1 MKYIGS
7 RKNKFILL
15 LFFSSHIYIDW
26 RGLVAEWRWQYTKD
40 DAGKEIVKF
49 ALKRSFYPPFPA
61 NEDTIAQKYK
71 TRYSE
76 RLIDYNDNVAATNIS
91 DMFCIFDIQRLSIA
105 RWILTKK
112 TVLCS
117 QVFHQDVYWAG
128 SEGMLY
134 HFRAPTCSSKL
145 EKNVKNNVEIL
156 KTEDIDD
163 SFQTKYQDSIT
174 SIAVSDDKI
183 LIGDVNAEIHCL
195 SRTLPLT
202 NESLRFTLE
211 TGNCMI
217 IDHSSQI
224 QGLCLMKNSIE
235 KLENSPYFWNT
246 IRKPT

>member
-1 MKYIGS
+1 ME
-7 RKNKFILL
+7 NKPILL
-15 LFFSSHIYIDW
+15 YFSDW
-26 RGLVAEWRWQYTKD
+26 RGLIAEWRWQYTKD
-40 DAGKEIVKF
+40 DDGREIIKF
-49 ALKRSFYPPFPA
+49 ALKRSFYPPFPD
-61 NEDTIAQKYK
+61 NEDTIAPKYK
-71 TRYSE
+71 SRYSE

-91 DMFCIFDIQRLSIA
+91 DMFCIFDIQRLSVS

-183 LIGDVNAEIHCL
+183 LMGDVNAEIHCL

-211 TGNCMI
+211 TG
-217 IDHSSQI
+217 
-224 QGLCLMKNSIE
+224 
-235 KLENSPYFWNT
+235 T
-246 IRKPT
+246 